1 MLSLPRL
8 FLFAIAA
15 MALHGI
21 EQLAFGLDELYE
33 LRAMTGAVLGWS
45 GNPDVATVVM
55 VFAVTMLVL
64 FFGYGFMAGGV
75 PRLIAATF
83 FGLEFMGES
92 HHIVKTVTR
101 GEYFPGAVSAVML
114 VMLGV
119 LMLKTAWAEFAA
131 VGAPVNRRN
140 ADSVPKETARSA

>member
-8 FLFAIAA
+8 FLFAILA

-33 LRAMTGAVLGWS
+33 LRAMTGAVLDWS
-45 GNPDVATVVM
+45 GNPDVATVLM

-64 FFGYGFMAGGV
+64 FFCYGFMAGGV
-75 PRLIAATF
+75 PRLIATTF

-92 HHIVKTVTR
+92 HHIIKTVVR
-101 GEYFPGAVSAVML
+101 GEYFPGAVSAGIL
-114 VMLGV
+114 VILGA
-119 LMLKTAWAEFAA
+119 LILRTAWTEFATS
-131 VGAPVNRRN
+131 GASVNRRS
-140 ADSVPKETARSA
+140 ADSVMNETARLA